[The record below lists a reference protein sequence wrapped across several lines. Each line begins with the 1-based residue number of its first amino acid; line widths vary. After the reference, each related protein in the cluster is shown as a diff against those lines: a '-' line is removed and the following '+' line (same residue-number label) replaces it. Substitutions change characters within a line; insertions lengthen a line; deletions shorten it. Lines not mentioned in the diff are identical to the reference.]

1 MTTVRKER
9 LLGPWMSMA
18 MVVGYMI
25 GSGIFLLPATL
36 APFGRNA
43 VIAWAVTIFGTLSL
57 ALAFARL
64 SAHMKGG
71 PYAYIERAFGEKA
84 AYLTMWAYLVSN
96 WSAAA
101 AIAVAAAGATARAF
115 PALGGDR
122 LVAPLAI
129 GYMAALVL
137 VALRGARST
146 GWAQLAT
153 TALKLIPLAAVV
165 GIVLFHFA
173 SAQPVHPLAPMPVSP
188 AAVAAAGA
196 LMFFSL
202 TGFEAATVSADKTLN
217 AERTVPIATLGGTA
231 ITGAIY
237 FTAWLAVMF
246 LLGPTI
252 AAASAS
258 PFADAL
264 APSWGE
270 NAARVIAVF
279 IAISAIGALNAQ
291 TMINGE
297 VGFALGRDGSVP
309 RVLARINHNG
319 APHIAIIVSA
329 VIAALLVAANSSRT
343 LAGLFAF
350 MILISTV
357 SVLVLYAAGA
367 LAALRLPL
375 GRVTKL
381 LIMLGLPYAAW
392 TFYGAGLEACLW
404 GLALLAAGWPVRLIS
419 QWVNSRG
426 ASRVAAD
433 ARAAPPGSAA

>member
-1 MTTVRKER
+1 MNQAAEPRK
-9 LLGPWMSMA
+9 LGRWMSLA

-36 APFGRNA
+36 APYGRNA
-43 VIAWAVTIFGTLSL
+43 VIAWAVTILGTMSL

-64 SAHMKGG
+64 SAHVEGG

-84 AYLTMWAYLVSN
+84 AYFTMWAYLVSN

-115 PALGGDR
+115 PALGGDG

-129 GYMAALVL
+129 GYMAALVV
-137 VALRGARST
+137 VALQGARST
-146 GWAQLAT
+146 GWAQLVT
-153 TALKLIPLAAVV
+153 TALKLIPLGAVV
-165 GIVLFHFA
+165 GVVIFHVVR
-173 SAQPVHPLAPMPVSP
+173 AQPVHALASMPVSP
-188 AAVAAAGA
+188 AGVAAAGA

-202 TGFEAATVSADKTLN
+202 TGFEAATVSASKTVDP
-217 AERTVPIATLGGTA
+217 ERTVPFATLGGTA
-231 ITGAIY
+231 ITGVIY
-237 FTAWLAVMF
+237 FAAWLAVML
-246 LLGPTI
+246 LLGPHV
-252 AAASAS
+252 AGASPS

-270 NAARVIAVF
+270 IAARIIAVF

-297 VGFALGRDGSVP
+297 VGYALGRDGSMP
-309 RVLARINHNG
+309 RALARINRAG
-319 APHIAIIVSA
+319 APNVAIITSA
-329 VIAALLVAANSSRT
+329 TIAALLVAANSSRT

-357 SVLVLYAAGA
+357 SVLVLYLAGA

-375 GRVTKL
+375 GRLTKL
-381 LIMLGLPYAAW
+381 LVMLGLPYAAW
-392 TFYGAGLEACLW
+392 TFYGSGLEACLW

-419 QWVNSRG
+419 QWFNSRG
-426 ASRVAAD
+426 AT
-433 ARAAPPGSAA
+433 PSAGTRQA

>member
-1 MTTVRKER
+1 MTANVEKR

-36 APFGRNA
+36 APYGRNA
-43 VIAWAVTIFGTLSL
+43 VIAWAITILGTLSL

-64 SAHMKGG
+64 SAHVRGG
-71 PYAYIERAFGEKA
+71 PYAYIQSAFGEKA

-96 WSAAA
+96 WCAAA

-115 PALGGDR
+115 PVLGGDR
-122 LVAPLAI
+122 LVAPVAVA
-129 GYMAALVL
+129 YMAALVL

-146 GWAQLAT
+146 GWAQLVT
-153 TALKLIPLAAVV
+153 TGLKLIPLVAVV
-165 GIVLFHFA
+165 AILLFHFFT
-173 SAQPVHPLAPMPVSP
+173 AQPVHALAPIEVSP
-188 AAVAAAGA
+188 SGVAAAGA

-202 TGFEAATVSADKTLN
+202 TGFEAATVSASKTVD
-217 AERTVPIATLGGTA
+217 AERTVPFATLGGTA
-231 ITGAIY
+231 ITGIIY
-237 FTAWLAVMF
+237 FTAWLSVMF
-246 LLGPTI
+246 LLGPSI
-252 AAASAS
+252 AGASPS

-270 NAARVIAVF
+270 TAARLIAVF
-279 IAISAIGALNAQ
+279 IAISAVGALNAQ

-297 VGFALGRDGSVP
+297 VGFALGRDGSMP
-309 RVLARINHNG
+309 RALARTNRNN
-319 APHIAIIVSA
+319 APYVAIITSA

-375 GRVTKL
+375 GRSTKL
-381 LIMLGLPYAAW
+381 LVLLGLPYAAW
-392 TFYGAGLEACLW
+392 TFYGSGLEACLW
-404 GLALLAAGWPVRLIS
+404 GAALLAAGWPVRLIS
-419 QWVNSRG
+419 RWLNGS
-426 ASRVAAD
+426 SPPAA
-433 ARAAPPGSAA
+433 ANPAAPPESVA

>member
-1 MTTVRKER
+1 MNGDRKPK

-36 APFGRNA
+36 APYGRNA
-43 VIAWAVTIFGTLSL
+43 VLAWAITIFGTLSL

-64 SAHMKGG
+64 SAHVRGG
-71 PYAYIERAFGEKA
+71 PYAYIQRAFGEKA
-84 AYLTMWAYLVSN
+84 AFLTMWAYLVSN

-115 PALGGDR
+115 PLVGAR
-122 LVAPLAI
+122 QWVAPLAI
-129 GYMAALVL
+129 FYMAALVI

-146 GWAQLAT
+146 GWAQLIT
-153 TALKLIPLAAVV
+153 TLLKLIPLVAVV
-165 GIVLFHFA
+165 GILIFHFA
-173 SAQPVHPLAPMPVSP
+173 TSQPVQPLAQMEVTPGGI
-188 AAVAAAGA
+188 AAAGA

-202 TGFEAATVSADKTLN
+202 TGFEAATVSADKTIDP
-217 AERTVPIATLGGTA
+217 ERTVPLATLGGA
-231 ITGAIY
+231 ALTGAIY
-237 FTAWLAVMF
+237 FAAWLAVML
-246 LLGPTI
+246 LLGATT
-252 AAASAS
+252 AGASPS

-270 NAARVIAVF
+270 AAARVIAVF

-297 VGFALGRDGSVP
+297 VGFALGRDGSLP
-309 RVLARINHNG
+309 RALVRTNRNA
-319 APHIAIIVSA
+319 APSVAIITSA
-329 VIAALLVAANSSRT
+329 VIASLLVAANSSRS

-357 SVLVLYAAGA
+357 SVLVLYVAGA

-375 GRVTKL
+375 DRLTKL
-381 LIMLGLPYAAW
+381 IVLLGLPYAAW
-392 TFYGAGLEACLW
+392 TFYGSGLEACLW

-419 QWVNSRG
+419 RRFNSRG
-426 ASRVAAD
+426 GSTPA
-433 ARAAPPGSAA
+433 AAPAQAAPRE